1 MPGMETGCAHSL
13 ALILRRAEIA
23 SDLPGGEGFLDEFP
37 YLLVAER
44 LHALLHVDR
53 PVGSVLIHLFEAG
66 GDLRVAPGKSFYEF
80 FPARGQSL
88 GFLAGGTFPECGFHL
103 AEEVGPFLGPAFLIL
118 RRPELFALFD
128 LVLRLITVIF
138 F

>member
-66 GDLRVAPGKSFYEF
+66 GDLRVAPGKSFHEF

-88 GFLAGGTFPECGFHL
+88 GFLTGGALPQWGLPPAKKGRPVPGPPFHL
-103 AEEVGPFLGPAFLIL
+103 LPRAEL
-118 RRPELFALFD
+118 
-128 LVLRLITVIF
+128 
-138 F
+138 

>member
-1 MPGMETGCAHSL
+1 MCPFPGIDSPRT
-13 ALILRRAEIA
+13 AEIA

-66 GDLRVAPGKSFYEF
+66 GDLRVAPGKSFHEF

-88 GFLAGGTFPECGFHL
+88 GFLAGGVFPEWGFPP
-103 AEEVGPFLGPAFLIL
+103 AEKGPTFLWTGFPVFRGPGVVCPFGL
-118 RRPELFALFD
+118 
-128 LVLRLITVIF
+128 
-138 F
+138 

>member
-88 GFLAGGTFPECGFHL
+88 GFLAGGTFPAGGFHL
-103 AEEVGPFLGPAFLIL
+103 AGEGGPFLGTGVPVI
-118 RRPELFALFD
+118 RRPELVSLFGF
-128 LVLRLITVIF
+128 VFV
-138 F
+138 